1 VEDLMATTSPTRI
14 DDELY
19 ASAKAVGAL
28 MSRSASQQIAH
39 WARIGR
45 ELEAAGSVS
54 LRDVARVLDGRAE
67 YDGLGAHDQAVVRA
81 EWAGRMSDRVAELD
95 FDREFTGADESFSE
109 LDEHGRAVRRGAPT
123 TG

>member
-1 VEDLMATTSPTRI
+1 MATTSPTRI

-45 ELEAAGSVS
+45 ELEAGGSVS
-54 LRDVARVLDGRAE
+54 LRSIARALDGQAE
-67 YDGLGAHDQAVVRA
+67 YDDLNAHEQAIVRTDWA
-81 EWAGRMSDRVAELD
+81 ERMADRMAELD
-95 FDREFTGADESFSE
+95 FDHEFTEAGEPFSE
-109 LDEHGRAVRRGAPT
+109 LDEHGRGVRRPAT
-123 TG
+123 KE

>member
-1 VEDLMATTSPTRI
+1 MATTSPTRI

-19 ASAKAVGAL
+19 ASAKAAGAL

-54 LRDVARVLDGRAE
+54 PRDVERVLAGQAR
-67 YDGLGAHDQAVVRA
+67 YDDLNTHGQAVVRT
-81 EWAGRMSDRVAELD
+81 EWTERMSDRLAGLD
-95 FDREFTGADESFSE
+95 FAAEATAAGRSFSE
-109 LDEHGRAVRRGAPT
+109 LDEHGRAVRRPAQKA
-123 TG
+123 